1 MKVTIPYGLGKVEAD
16 LPETLSVE
24 IVSPNKV
31 SSGRK
36 ENIIKTALDNPVGS
50 VPFGKWLT
58 QNSNFLFIINDA
70 TRPTPTLE
78 ILKEVVKRMDI
89 EKARYIIATGV
100 HKEPKKKELKLI
112 FGKFYNKIRSN
123 IVIHEARDY
132 KSLANI
138 GKTKKGTEV
147 WVNKKIMEA
156 GAIITIGSVEPHY
169 FAGFT
174 GGRKSFIPGLAG
186 YETIEQNHRLAL
198 DKGAAPLRLSGN
210 PVHLD
215 LIDGFKKI
223 PEVPIFS
230 IQAVVGDEKDLSK
243 VFCGDIHKSFTE
255 AGEYAKK
262 IFCIEIGEKA
272 DIVITVAKP
281 PLDINLY
288 QAHKAIEHG
297 KFALKDGGILILVA
311 PCNDGIG
318 PDNFYKL
325 LSSSTDCEEIIKIA
339 RDDYKLGYHKAARIA
354 ELSKRA
360 KIWLVSEIKNEI
372 LNKTFIRPFN
382 SLGGVV
388 AKAIRE
394 KGQEAR
400 ILILTDGGN
409 TVPKVDG
416 ELGLT
421 SSSSFN
427 GSY

>member
-1 MKVTIPYGLGKVEAD
+1 MKVAIPYGLGKVEVD
-16 LPETLSVE
+16 LPEALNIE
-24 IVSPNKV
+24 IVSPKRIP
-31 SSGRK
+31 SGGK
-36 ENIIKTALDNPVGS
+36 EDIIKNALDNPKGS

-89 EKARYIIATGV
+89 EKVRYIIATGV

-112 FGKFYNKIRSN
+112 FGTFYNKIRSN

-147 WVNKKIMEA
+147 WINKKIMEA

-198 DKGAAPLRLSGN
+198 DKRAAPLRLSGN

-215 LIDGFKKI
+215 LIDALKKI
-223 PEVPIFS
+223 PDIPIFS
-230 IQAVVGDEKDLSK
+230 VQAVVKNEKYLYSA
-243 VFCGDIHKSFTE
+243 FCGDIHESFLK
-255 AGEYAKK
+255 ASKYARD
-262 IFCIEIGEKA
+262 IFGVSIEEKA
-272 DIVITVAKP
+272 DIVVAVAKP

-360 KIWLVSEIKNEI
+360 KIWVVSEIKNEI
-372 LNKTFIRPFN
+372 LKKTFIKPFN
-382 SLGGVV
+382 SLGEAV

-409 TVPKVDG
+409 TVPKVDS

-421 SSSSFN
+421 SSSFN